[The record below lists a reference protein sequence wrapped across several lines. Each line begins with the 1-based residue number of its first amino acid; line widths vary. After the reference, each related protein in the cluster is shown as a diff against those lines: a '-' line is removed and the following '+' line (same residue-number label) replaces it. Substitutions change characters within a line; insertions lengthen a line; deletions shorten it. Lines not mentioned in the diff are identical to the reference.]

1 MIKMT
6 IKELQQ
12 KLEKLGYFIKLDN
25 DIYVYAKS
33 GKQVC
38 RILKGKHLPTYY
50 QALAESTRET
60 IKQFAKTF

>member
-1 MIKMT
+1 MEM
-6 IKELQQ
+6 KELQQ

-38 RILKGKHLPTYY
+38 RILKGKHLPIYY
-50 QALAESTRET
+50 QALAESTKQV